1 MSDLLPDLQLGL
13 LNRFLTMLEG
23 DGPLIVLE
31 QAEQVPHLIR
41 SVRLVLIGEQ
51 PIFSEYRQ
59 KTEIIEV
66 HPYSGSF
73 DEFLNQYN
81 LACEAKE
88 MVFLFIGGGNL
99 SHDLR
104 FFIQGFRHE
113 LSADRQR
120 RSARTFFV
128 TSASNVRT
136 SDRDLPALFGVG
148 RVIFL
153 RSQL

>member
-13 LNRFLTMLEG
+13 LGRFLTMLEG

-31 QAEQVPHLIR
+31 KSDQVQHLIR
-41 SVRLVLIGEQ
+41 SVRLILMGEQ
-51 PIFSEYRQ
+51 PIFSQYKQ
-59 KTEIIEV
+59 NTEIIEV

-73 DEFLNQYN
+73 DEFLNHYN
-81 LACEAKE
+81 LVCEAKE
-88 MVFLFIGGGNL
+88 MVFLFIGGGGL

-104 FFIQGFRHE
+104 FFIQQFKHE
-113 LSADRQR
+113 LSADRQK
-120 RSARTFFV
+120 RSALTFFV
-128 TSASNVRT
+128 TSASNIKT

-153 RSQL
+153 HSKL